1 MPRKSHKNK
10 KYSTELKLQAVTD
23 YLTGKGS
30 YETLR
35 KKYEI
40 LSTRQLRNWVKW
52 YNGHREFKERSTTKG
67 EIYMTK
73 GRKTTQE
80 ERAEIVAFCI
90 EHNYDYG
97 LTVETYNVSYQQIYA
112 WVRKYEE
119 GGVDKLKD
127 NRGRTKP
134 VEEMTEVE
142 KLKAEMKILEAKNRQ
157 LEIENAFIKK
167 LQELK
172 GGGH

>member
-1 MPRKSHKNK
+1 MVRRSHKNK
-10 KYSTELKLQAVTD
+10 KYSIELKIQAVKD
-23 YLTGKGS
+23 YISGQGS
-30 YETLR
+30 LREICKKYGILDHHTLR
-35 KKYEI
+35 DWI
-40 LSTRQLRNWVKW
+40 MW
-52 YNGHREFKERSTTKG
+52 YNGHKEMKKPSAAKG

-90 EHNYDYG
+90 EHNKDYG

-134 VEEMTEVE
+134 AEEMTEVE

>member
-1 MPRKSHKNK
+1 MPRKTHK
-10 KYSTELKLQAVTD
+10 KYSVEVKLQAVQA
-23 YLTGKGS
+23 YLNGEGS
-30 YETLR
+30 LR
-35 KKYEI
+35 EICKKYGIKDNKSLRSWI
-40 LSTRQLRNWVKW
+40 LW
-52 YNGHREFKERSTTKG
+52 YNGHREFKERSSAKG

-90 EHNYDYG
+90 EHNKDYG
-97 LTVETYNVSYQQIYA
+97 LTVETYKVSYQQIYS

-134 VEEMTEVE
+134 EEEMTEVE

-172 GGGH
+172 GGGR